1 MTTAVL
7 DKTSERIVD
16 SAEKMA
22 DALKGRARKV
32 MKQGGEMA
40 DQLYEATTHQIR
52 RHPAESVG
60 STLVL
65 GIGMG
70 IFLGWLMFRKKR

>member
-22 DALKGRARKV
+22 DALKDRARKV

-40 DQLYEATTHQIR
+40 DQLYETTTHQIR

-60 STLVL
+60 STLVR

>member
-7 DKTSERIVD
+7 EKTTERIVD
-16 SAEKMA
+16 SAENMAEVLKDRAKKM
-22 DALKGRARKV
+22 

-40 DQLYEATTHQIR
+40 DQLYGNTTHQIR
-52 RHPAESVG
+52 RHPAETVA
-60 STLVL
+60 STLAIGL
-65 GIGMG
+65 GMG